1 MGARAD
7 VQSGE
12 NDWLRL
18 CAAGLAVPGGDVII
32 EDFGLALGA
41 VGPGDGEG
49 DPRSK
54 GLLRHRA
61 PPEAVVDMLAV
72 LNEVLGQS

>member
-1 MGARAD
+1 M
-7 VQSGE
+7 QSGE

-18 CAAGLAVPGGDVII
+18 CPAGLAVPGGDVIM
-32 EDFGLALGA
+32 EDFGLALGT

-54 GLLRHRA
+54 GLLRHRP
-61 PPEAVVDMLAV
+61 PPEAVVDMLAI
-72 LNEVLGQS
+72 LKETFGGS

>member
-1 MGARAD
+1 M
-7 VQSGE
+7 
-12 NDWLRL
+12 RL
-18 CAAGLAVPGGDVII
+18 CPAELAVPGGDVII
-32 EDFGLALGA
+32 EDFGLALGT

-61 PPEAVVDMLAV
+61 PPGAVVDILEF
-72 LNEVLGQS
+72 LIEVLREN